1 MRFWAAAVLLAG
13 VWPATLGAVQP
24 PPAGRQAMPPATP
37 VPTREVVAA
46 LIDALKDA
54 DYEVRYY
61 VATAL
66 STLGSDAVEP
76 LIRALEDKSATT
88 RSAAAYALGQLG
100 PGAAPATAALLKAL
114 KDTDTDVRRNA
125 ALALGRIIASVRANA
140 LVAEPALPPLPPPTA
155 PPPNFPDVRPPR
167 P

>member
-1 MRFWAAAVLLAG
+1 MRIWAAILLAG
-13 VWPATLGAVQP
+13 VGANPLGAVQP
-24 PPAGRQAMPPATP
+24 PPAGPQALPPATP
-37 VPTREVVAA
+37 VPTRDVVSG

-66 STLGSDAVEP
+66 SVIGSDAVEP
-76 LIRALEDKSATT
+76 LTRALEDKLATT

-100 PGAAPATAALLKAL
+100 APAAPATASLLKAL

-140 LVAEPALPPLPPPTA
+140 LSPEPAPLPLPPQTA

>member
-1 MRFWAAAVLLAG
+1 MRLWAAILLAG
-13 VWPATLGAVQP
+13 TAASPLGAIQP
-24 PPAGRQAMPPATP
+24 PPAGPQAMPPATP
-37 VPTREVVAA
+37 VPTRDVVGG

-66 STLGSDAVEP
+66 SAVGSDAVEP
-76 LIRALEDKSATT
+76 LIKALEDKSATT

-100 PGAAPATAALLKAL
+100 APAAPATASLLKSL

-140 LVAEPALPPLPPPTA
+140 LTSEPAPPPLPSPAA
-155 PPPNFPDVRPPR
+155 PPPTFPDVRPPR

>member
-1 MRFWAAAVLLAG
+1 MRFGAAILLAG
-13 VWPATLGAVQP
+13 MAAAPLGATQP
-24 PPAGRQAMPPATP
+24 PPAGPQAMPPATP
-37 VPTREVVAA
+37 VPTRDVVGG

-66 STLGSDAVEP
+66 SAIGSDAVEP
-76 LIRALEDKSATT
+76 LIRALEDKLATT

-100 PGAAPATAALLKAL
+100 PPAAPATAALLKAL

-125 ALALGRIIASVRANA
+125 ALALGRIIASVRAGA
-140 LVAEPALPPLPPPTA
+140 LSSEPAPPPLLPPAAPPPT
-155 PPPNFPDVRPPR
+155 FPDVRPPR

>member
-1 MRFWAAAVLLAG
+1 
-13 VWPATLGAVQP
+13 
-24 PPAGRQAMPPATP
+24 
-37 VPTREVVAA
+37 

-66 STLGSDAVEP
+66 SAIGGDAVDP
-76 LIRALEDKSATT
+76 LIQALEDKLATT

-100 PGAAPATAALLKAL
+100 AVAAPATAALLKAL

-125 ALALGRIIASVRANA
+125 ALALGVDLQKLLADRLEQSGRWGSPEAMSGLQADLNRMLQQLRSGDPRAQADTQQQLQQLLQNNA
-140 LVAEPALPPLPPPTA
+140 GLRERLAEFARNNPELL
-155 PPPNFPDVRPPR
+155 D
-167 P
+167 